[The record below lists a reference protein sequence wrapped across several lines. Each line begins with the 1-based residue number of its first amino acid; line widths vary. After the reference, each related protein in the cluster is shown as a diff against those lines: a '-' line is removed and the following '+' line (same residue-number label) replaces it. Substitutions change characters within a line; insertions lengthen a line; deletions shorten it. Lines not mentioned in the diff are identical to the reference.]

1 MRDAATVL
9 SIIRE
14 RGKRGLPLEDIYRQL
29 YNPELYLYAYARLY
43 SNDGAMTQGVTHET
57 VDAMSLKKIET
68 IIDAVRHE
76 RYRWTP
82 VKRIYIPKKSGKMRP
97 LGIPPWS
104 DKLLQ
109 EVIRLILEAYYEP
122 QFSDHSHGFRPER
135 GCYTALTKVKE
146 TWTGT
151 KWFLEGDI
159 TQYYD
164 CIDHQ
169 VLLTLLREKLHD
181 NRFIRLLDHL
191 LQAGYLED
199 WRYHKTLSGTPQGS
213 IVSPILSNI
222 YLDKLDKYVETILI
236 PQYTRGKQRRQ
247 NGPYF
252 ALMKKASKR
261 RKKGE
266 RKEARE
272 LTKQAQQLPTVD
284 PNDPNYRRLYYIRYA
299 DDTLFGFA
307 GSKKEVEEI
316 KQRLSDFLRDTLKL
330 ELSQEKTLIT
340 HARTEAARFLGYE
353 IVTQHND
360 KKRDRSQHRNLNGH
374 IGLRLP
380 NDVVEKKRALYMRD
394 GKPVSRPELLFNEDY
409 TIMNQYQAEYR
420 GLVQYYLLAQNVS
433 WLWRLHWVMQTSLL
447 KTLASKHKSSVRKL
461 FRKYRT
467 LTTTPHGPM
476 KCLEVVIE
484 RDGKK
489 PLVARFGGIPLRHQK
504 KVILFD
510 QDPRSRPFRRNELI
524 KRLLAGKCELCQS
537 TEDCEVHHIRKLAD
551 LKKRV
556 GKEKPAW
563 VQRMAAKRRKTLIV
577 CRKCHEAI
585 HAGKPILLQNRNKS
599 LASRVS

>member
-43 SNDGAMTQGVTHET
+43 SNDGAMTQGATHET
-57 VDAMSLKKIET
+57 VDAMSLRKIET
-68 IIDAVRHE
+68 IIDAIRHE

-82 VKRIYIPKKSGKMRP
+82 VKRIYIPKKNGKMRP
-97 LGIPPWS
+97 LGIPSWS

-109 EVIRLILEAYYEP
+109 EVIRLLLEAYYEP
-122 QFSDHSHGFRPER
+122 QFSEYSHGFRPER
-135 GCYTALTKVKE
+135 GCHTALTKIKE

-159 TQYYD
+159 TQCYD

-169 VLLTLLREKLHD
+169 VLLSLLREKLHD
-181 NRFIRLLDHL
+181 NRFLRLLDHL

-222 YLDKLDKYVETILI
+222 YLDKLDKYVETRLI
-236 PQYTRGKQRRQ
+236 PQYTREKQRRH

-252 ALMKKASKR
+252 ALMKKASKK

-266 RKEARE
+266 LEEARK

-284 PNDPNYRRLYYIRYA
+284 PNDPNYRRLYSIRYA

-307 GSKKEVEEI
+307 GPKKEIEEI
-316 KQRLSDFLRDTLKL
+316 KHLLSDFLHDTLKL

-360 KKRDRSQHRNLNGH
+360 QKRDRSQHRNLNGH

-380 NDVVEKKRALYMRD
+380 NDVIEKKLTVYMRD
-394 GKPVSRPELLFNEDY
+394 GKPVSRPQLLFNEDY
-409 TIMNQYQAEYR
+409 TIMNQYQSEYR

-433 WLWRLHWVMQTSLL
+433 WLWRLHWMMQTSLL

-467 LTTTPHGPM
+467 LTITPHGPM
-476 KCLEVVIE
+476 KCLEVAVE

-489 PLVARFGGIPLRHQK
+489 PLVARFGGIPLRQQK
-504 KVILFD
+504 KVILVD
-510 QDPRSRPFRRNELI
+510 QDPRSRPIRRNELI
-524 KRLLAGKCELCQS
+524 KRLLVGKCELCQS
-537 TEDCEVHHIRKLAD
+537 TQDCEVHHIRKLAD
-551 LKKRV
+551 LKKRA

-577 CRKCHEAI
+577 CRTCHEAI
-585 HAGKPILLQNRNKS
+585 HAGRPITPQNRKKS

>member
-43 SNDGAMTQGVTHET
+43 SNDGAMTQGVNHET

-68 IIDAVRHE
+68 IIDTIRRE

-82 VKRIYIPKKSGKMRP
+82 VKRIYIPKKNGKKRP
-97 LGIPPWS
+97 LGIPSWS

-122 QFSDHSHGFRPER
+122 QFSEYSHGFRPER
-135 GCYTALTKVKE
+135 GCHTSLTKVKE

-159 TQYYD
+159 TQCYD

-169 VLLTLLREKLHD
+169 VLLSLLREKLHD
-181 NRFIRLLDHL
+181 NRFLRLLDHL

-222 YLDKLDKYVETILI
+222 YLDKLDKYVETRLI

-252 ALMKKASKR
+252 ALMKKASKK

-266 RKEARE
+266 LEEARK
-272 LTKQAQQLPTVD
+272 LTRQAQQLPTVD
-284 PNDPNYRRLYYIRYA
+284 PNDPTYRRLYYIRYA
-299 DDTLFGFA
+299 DDTLLGFA
-307 GSKKEVEEI
+307 GPKEEI
-316 KQRLSDFLRDTLKL
+316 EDIKHLLSDVLRDTLKL

-360 KKRDRSQHRNLNGH
+360 QKRDRSQHRSLNGH

-380 NDVVEKKRALYMRD
+380 NDVVEKKLALYMRD

-409 TIMNQYQAEYR
+409 TIMNQYQSEYR

-433 WLWRLHWVMQTSLL
+433 WLWRLHWIMQTSLL
-447 KTLASKHKSSVRKL
+447 KTLASKHKSRVRKL
-461 FRKYRT
+461 FRKYQT
-467 LTTTPHGPM
+467 LT
-476 KCLEVVIE
+476 I
-484 RDGKK
+484 
-489 PLVARFGGIPLRHQK
+489 
-504 KVILFD
+504 
-510 QDPRSRPFRRNELI
+510 
-524 KRLLAGKCELCQS
+524 
-537 TEDCEVHHIRKLAD
+537 
-551 LKKRV
+551 
-556 GKEKPAW
+556 
-563 VQRMAAKRRKTLIV
+563 
-577 CRKCHEAI
+577 
-585 HAGKPILLQNRNKS
+585 
-599 LASRVS
+599 

>member
-1 MRDAATVL
+1 MRDAVTVL

-29 YNPELYLYAYARLY
+29 YNPELYLCAYARLY
-43 SNDGAMTQGVTHET
+43 SNDGAMTKGTTNET

-68 IIDAVRHE
+68 IIDTIRHE

-82 VKRIYIPKKSGKMRP
+82 VKRIYIPKKSGKPRP
-97 LGIPPWS
+97 LGLPSWS

-122 QFSDHSHGFRPER
+122 QFSEHSHGFRPER
-135 GCYTALTKVKE
+135 GCHTALTKVKE

-159 TQYYD
+159 TQCFD
-164 CIDHQ
+164 RIDHQ
-169 VLLTLLREKLHD
+169 VLLSLLREKLHD
-181 NRFIRLLDHL
+181 NRFLRLLDHL

-199 WRYHKTLSGTPQGS
+199 WRSHQTLSGTPQGS

-222 YLDKLDKYVETILI
+222 SLDKLDKYIETRLI
-236 PQYTRGKQRRQ
+236 PQYTCGKQRRH

-252 ALMKKASKR
+252 ALMKKASKK
-261 RKKGE
+261 RKKGALE
-266 RKEARE
+266 EARK
-272 LTKQAQQLPTVD
+272 LTKQAQKLPTVD

-299 DDTLFGFA
+299 DDTLLGFA
-307 GSKKEVEEI
+307 GPKEEI
-316 KQRLSDFLRDTLKL
+316 EGIKHLLSEFLRDTLKL

-360 KKRDRSQHRNLNGH
+360 QKRDRSQHRNLNGH

-380 NDVVEKKRALYMRD
+380 NDVVEKKLALYMRD
-394 GKPVSRPELLFNEDY
+394 GKSGSRPELLFNEDY

-433 WLWRLHWVMQTSLL
+433 WLWRLHWIMQTSLL

-461 FRKYRT
+461 FRTYRS
-467 LTTTPHGPM
+467 LIITPHGPM
-476 KCLEVVIE
+476 KCLEVVVE

-489 PLVARFGGIPLRHQK
+489 PLVARFGGIPLRQQK
-504 KVILFD
+504 KVILID
-510 QDPRSRPFRRNELI
+510 QDPRSRPIRRNELI
-524 KRLLAGKCELCQS
+524 KRLLVGKCELCQS

-577 CRKCHEAI
+577 CRTCHEAI
-585 HAGKPILLQNRNKS
+585 HAGRSITPQNRNES
-599 LASRVS
+599 LASRVN

>member
-43 SNDGAMTQGVTHET
+43 SNDGAMTQGATHET

-68 IIDAVRHE
+68 IIDTVRHE

-97 LGIPPWS
+97 LGIPSWS

-122 QFSDHSHGFRPER
+122 QFSDLSHGFRPRR
-135 GCYTALTKVKE
+135 GCHTALTKVKE
-146 TWTGT
+146 TWSGT

-159 TQYYD
+159 TQCYD

-169 VLLTLLREKLHD
+169 VLLSLLREKLHD
-181 NRFIRLLDHL
+181 NRFLRLLDHL

-236 PQYTRGKQRRQ
+236 PRYTCGKQRRR

-252 ALMKKASKR
+252 ALMKKASKK

-266 RKEARE
+266 LKEARK
-272 LTKQAQQLPTVD
+272 LTKQAQQLPTGD

-307 GSKKEVEEI
+307 GPKEEIEEI
-316 KQRLSDFLRDTLKL
+316 KQCLSEFLRDTLKL

-340 HARTEAARFLGYE
+340 HARTEAARFLGYD
-353 IVTQHND
+353 IVTQHKD
-360 KKRDRSQHRNLNGH
+360 QKRDRSQHRSLNGH

-380 NDVVEKKRALYMRD
+380 NDVVEKKLALYMRD
-394 GKPVSRPELLFNEDY
+394 GKPISRPELLFNEDY
-409 TIMNQYQAEYR
+409 TIMNQYQSEYR

-433 WLWRLHWVMQTSLL
+433 WLWRLHWIMQTSLL

-467 LTTTPHGPM
+467 LTMTPHGPM

-489 PLVARFGGIPLRHQK
+489 PLVARFGGIPLRQQK
-504 KVILFD
+504 KVILVD
-510 QDPRSRPFRRNELI
+510 QDPRTRPIRRNELI
-524 KRLLAGKCELCQS
+524 KRLLVGKCELCQS

-551 LKKRV
+551 LKKRA

-585 HAGKPILLQNRNKS
+585 HAGKPTILQNRKKS

>member
-29 YNPELYLYAYARLY
+29 YNPELYLCAYARLY
-43 SNDGAMTQGVTHET
+43 SNDGAMTKGTTNET
-57 VDAMSLKKIET
+57 VDAMSLKKIEA

-82 VKRIYIPKKSGKMRP
+82 VKRIYIPKKTGKLRP
-97 LGIPPWS
+97 LGLPSWS

-109 EVIRLILEAYYEP
+109 EVIRMILEAYYEP
-122 QFSDHSHGFRPER
+122 NFSDHSHGFRPGR
-135 GCYTALTKVKE
+135 GCHTALTKVKE

-159 TQYYD
+159 TKCFD

-169 VLLTLLREKLHD
+169 VLLSILREKLHD
-181 NRFIRLLDHL
+181 NRFLRLLDHL

-199 WRYHKTLSGTPQGS
+199 WHYHKTLSGTPQGS

-222 YLDKLDKYVETILI
+222 YLDKLDKYVETILL
-236 PQYTRGKQRRQ
+236 PEYTCGKQRQPNRT
-247 NGPYF
+247 YY
-252 ALMKKASKR
+252 ALMTKAYKR
-261 RKKGE
+261 RKKGKRE
-266 RKEARE
+266 EAAM
-272 LTKQAQQLPTVD
+272 LTKQAQHLPTVD

-307 GSKKEVEEI
+307 GPKEEAEEI
-316 KQRLSDFLRDTLKL
+316 KRRLSGFLRETLKL
-330 ELSQEKTLIT
+330 ELSQDKTLIT
-340 HARTEAARFLGYE
+340 HASTEAAKFLGYQ
-353 IVTQHND
+353 IVTQQND
-360 KKRDRSQHRNLNGH
+360 EKRDRPQHRSLNGH

-380 NDVVEKKRALYMRD
+380 NDVVEKKRALYMRH

-409 TIMNQYQAEYR
+409 TILNQYQAEYR

-447 KTLASKHKSSVRKL
+447 KTLASKHKSSVKKMSQ
-461 FRKYRT
+461 KYRT
-467 LTTTPHGPM
+467 LITTPDGPM

-484 RDGKK
+484 RNGKK
-489 PLVARFGGIPLRHQK
+489 PLVAHFGGIPLRRK
-504 KVILFD
+504 NRVVFAD
-510 QDPRSRPFRRNELI
+510 QNPRTFPFRRNELI
-524 KRLLAGKCELCQS
+524 KRLLVGKCELCQS
-537 TEDCEVHHIRKLAD
+537 TDDCEVHHIRKLAD
-551 LKKRV
+551 LKKRI

-563 VQRMAAKRRKTLIV
+563 VQMMAARQRKTLIV
-577 CRKCHEAI
+577 CRHCHQAI
-585 HAGKPILLQNRNKS
+585 HAGKPIPRSNLE
-599 LASRVS
+599 

>member
-82 VKRIYIPKKSGKMRP
+82 VKRIYIPKKNGKKRP
-97 LGIPPWS
+97 LGIPSWS

-122 QFSDHSHGFRPER
+122 QFSEYSHGFRPER
-135 GCYTALTKVKE
+135 GCHTALTKVKE

-159 TQYYD
+159 TQCYD

-169 VLLTLLREKLHD
+169 VLLSLLREKLHD
-181 NRFIRLLDHL
+181 NRFLRLLDHL

-213 IVSPILSNI
+213 IGSPTLSNI
-222 YLDKLDKYVETILI
+222 YLDKLDKYVETRLI
-236 PQYTRGKQRRQ
+236 PQYTREKQRRH

-252 ALMKKASKR
+252 ALMKKASKK

-266 RKEARE
+266 LEEASK

-307 GSKKEVEEI
+307 GPKKEIEEI

-340 HARTEAARFLGYE
+340 HAHTEAARFLGYE
-353 IVTQHND
+353 LSIAISMD
-360 KKRDRSQHRNLNGH
+360 ISGYDS
-374 IGLRLP
+374 
-380 NDVVEKKRALYMRD
+380 
-394 GKPVSRPELLFNEDY
+394 
-409 TIMNQYQAEYR
+409 
-420 GLVQYYLLAQNVS
+420 
-433 WLWRLHWVMQTSLL
+433 
-447 KTLASKHKSSVRKL
+447 
-461 FRKYRT
+461 
-467 LTTTPHGPM
+467 
-476 KCLEVVIE
+476 
-484 RDGKK
+484 
-489 PLVARFGGIPLRHQK
+489 
-504 KVILFD
+504 
-510 QDPRSRPFRRNELI
+510 
-524 KRLLAGKCELCQS
+524 
-537 TEDCEVHHIRKLAD
+537 
-551 LKKRV
+551 
-556 GKEKPAW
+556 
-563 VQRMAAKRRKTLIV
+563 QRMSLKRSSPCTRAT
-577 CRKCHEAI
+577 E
-585 HAGKPILLQNRNKS
+585 NR
-599 LASRVS
+599 

>member
-1 MRDAATVL
+1 MRNAETAL
-9 SIIRE
+9 SIIRD

-29 YNPELYLYAYARLY
+29 YNPELYLSAYARLY
-43 SNDGAMTQGVTHET
+43 SNDGAMTKGTTNET
-57 VDAMSLKKIET
+57 VDAMSLKKIEA

-82 VKRIYIPKKSGKMRP
+82 VKRIYIPKKNGQKRP
-97 LGIPPWS
+97 LGLPSWS

-135 GCYTALTKVKE
+135 GCHTALTKVKE

-159 TQYYD
+159 TQCYD
-164 CIDHQ
+164 RIDHQ
-169 VLLTLLREKLHD
+169 VLLAILREKLHD
-181 NRFIRLLDHL
+181 NRFLRLIDHL

-199 WRYHKTLSGTPQGS
+199 WHYHKTLSGTPQGS
-213 IVSPILSNI
+213 VVSPTLSNI
-222 YLDKLDKYVETILI
+222 YLDKLDKYVEEVLI
-236 PQYTRGKQRRQ
+236 PRYTRGKHRRQ
-247 NGPYF
+247 NGAYF
-252 ALMKKASKR
+252 ALMKKAYLK

-266 RKEARE
+266 RQEARK

-284 PNDPNYRRLYYIRYA
+284 PYDPDYRRLFYIRYA

-307 GSKKEVEEI
+307 GPKEETEEI
-316 KQRLSDFLRDTLKL
+316 KRLLSDFLRETLKL
-330 ELSQEKTLIT
+330 ELSQDKTLIT
-340 HARTEAARFLGYE
+340 HASTEAARFLGYQ
-353 IVTQHND
+353 IVTQQND
-360 KKRDRSQHRNLNGH
+360 EKRDRSQHRSLNGH
-374 IGLRLP
+374 VGLRLP
-380 NDVVEKKRALYMRD
+380 NDVLEKKRALYTRH

-433 WLWRLHWVMQTSLL
+433 WLWRVHWVMQTSLL
-447 KTLASKHKSSVRKL
+447 KTLASKHKSSVKKM
-461 FRKYRT
+461 FHKYRT
-467 LTTTPHGPM
+467 ITTTPDGPM

-484 RDGKK
+484 RQGKK
-489 PLVARFGGIPLRHQK
+489 PLIARFGGIPLRRK
-504 KVILFD
+504 NRVILTD
-510 QDPRSRPFRRNELI
+510 QDPRTLPFRRNELV
-524 KRLLAGKCELCQS
+524 KRLLVGKCELCQS

-556 GKEKPAW
+556 GKEKPNW
-563 VQRMAAKRRKTLIV
+563 VQLMAAKRRKTLIV
-577 CRKCHEAI
+577 CQRCHQAI
-585 HAGKPILLQNRNKS
+585 HAGKPLPRSNS
-599 LASRVS
+599 E